1 MEQQQRTETIPS
13 RLTLQSETS
22 YRAPRWMVQ
31 SQVQSTVYGHR
42 WSGTAGNATEA
53 SRKALE
59 AARRAWP
66 GFSIVIRSVVEV
78 RS

>member
-1 MEQQQRTETIPS
+1 MDQHATTKNIPS

-22 YRAPRWMVQ
+22 YRAPQWMVQ
-31 SQVQSTVYGHR
+31 SQVQGTVYGHR
-42 WSGTAGNATEA
+42 WAGTAGNASEA
-53 SRKALE
+53 SRKALD

-78 RS
+78 Q

>member
-1 MEQQQRTETIPS
+1 MEQQAITRGTPS
-13 RLTLQSETS
+13 GLTLQSETS
-22 YRAPRWMVQ
+22 YRSPQWIVQ
-31 SQVQSTVYGHR
+31 SQVQSTIYGHR
-42 WSGTAGNATEA
+42 WAGSASNATEA

-78 RS
+78 Q